1 MDSLGLGMY
10 NNEMKRTISSGS
22 GAGDHLSKMSSTD
35 LENKL
40 GMRNPMHR
48 KKLVLA
54 MKARQDTHPEAAQG
68 GLDHHWVIRWLDD
81 IGLPQYKGKH

>member
-10 NNEMKRTISSGS
+10 NNDTKRLISSGDQL
-22 GAGDHLSKMSSTD
+22 AKMSSTD
-35 LENKL
+35 LENKV

-68 GLDHHWVIRWLDD
+68 GLDHHWVIRWLD
-81 IGLPQYKGKH
+81 GKY